1 MAIEE
6 FFDMF
11 SDLIILVFE
20 STSLLGTRPIRKKFF
35 GLLEVVWQ
43 RGFTLL

>member
-11 SDLIILVFE
+11 S
-20 STSLLGTRPIRKKFF
+20 TGNKTHKKKFF
-35 GLLEVVWQ
+35 LDFWKSFGSVDSH
-43 RGFTLL
+43 FYDFK